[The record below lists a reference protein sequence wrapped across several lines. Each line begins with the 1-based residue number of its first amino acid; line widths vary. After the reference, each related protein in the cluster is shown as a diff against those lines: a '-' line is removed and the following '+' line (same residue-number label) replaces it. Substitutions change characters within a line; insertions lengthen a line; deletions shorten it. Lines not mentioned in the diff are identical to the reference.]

1 MNRILALQELATNF
15 GSDLLANSTESNH
28 CSSESHD
35 CSSQSISCPDN
46 KGGFALDW

>member
-1 MNRILALQELATNF
+1 MNRILALQELGTKF
-15 GSDLLANSTESNH
+15 IELQTLSSRSNH

-46 KGGFALDW
+46 DGFALEW

>member
-1 MNRILALQELATNF
+1 MNRILALHALGPKLGELQTL
-15 GSDLLANSTESNH
+15 SSQSNH

-46 KGGFALDW
+46 DGFALDW